1 MILNDNSQA
10 ILLLAAQFSS
20 SRKGEPKPL
29 TPVEYGKLS
38 VWLRGNQFQ
47 PLDLLSRFDEVKK
60 RWEAP
65 ASKITLERL
74 EYLLG
79 RGMAMGVALEKWN
92 SAGIWILTRADSE
105 YPTRL
110 KKLLGKQCPPVLFGV
125 GAKRLLEKG
134 GLAVVGSRN
143 VDAEDE
149 RYTRQIAGAVSDA
162 GINLVSG
169 GARGVDE
176 TAMLAALE
184 AQGTALGVL
193 ANGLLSA
200 AVSGKWKPHLRRN
213 DLCLVSPYSPEAPFH
228 VGTAMGRNKYIYCL
242 ADFGLVVRSEEGK
255 GGTWAGATEALKKTL
270 APVFVKPD
278 SDADGNRA
286 LVELGAVP
294 LSVPDGDK
302 AGSDWLTQALQR
314 GATAPVSASEV
325 RGKESGNLESARQ
338 PGLFDGGMDKP

>member
-10 ILLLAAQFSS
+10 ILLLAAQFSAA
-20 SRKGEPKPL
+20 RKSEPKPL

-38 VWLRGNQFQ
+38 VWLRDNQFQ
-47 PLDLLSRFDEVKK
+47 PLDLLSRLDVLKK
-60 RWEAP
+60 IWEAP
-65 ASKITLERL
+65 APKITLDRL

-92 SAGIWILTRADSE
+92 SAGIWILTRADGE

-110 KKLLGKQCPPVLFGV
+110 KKILGQQCPPVLFGV
-125 GAKRLLEKG
+125 GEKRLLEKG

-149 RYTRQIAGAVSDA
+149 QYTRQIAGAASAA
-162 GINLVSG
+162 GMNLVSG

-184 AQGTALGVL
+184 AEGTALGVL
-193 ANGLLSA
+193 ANDLLSA

-242 ADFGLVVRSEEGK
+242 ADFGLAVRSEEGK
-255 GGTWAGATEALKKTL
+255 GGTWAGATEAIKKSL

-286 LVELGAVP
+286 LVELGAAP

-302 AGSDWLTQALQR
+302 AGSDWLIEALQQ
-314 GATAPVSASEV
+314 GSTPSVSASEA
-325 RGKESGNLESARQ
+325 RTQESGDLQSARQ
-338 PGLFDGGMDKP
+338 PGLFDEGLDKP